1 VEGPL
6 TGRTALV
13 TGGARRIGRAVS
25 LALASSG
32 AAVVVHYGRSVDE
45 AQRVV
50 EQIAARGGEALSLMA
65 DLARAEE
72 AEALVERALRAA
84 GRLDILVNNASI
96 FGAEALEPLSLGTLM
111 QDVQVNAWAPFVLT
125 RAFARQVGRG
135 SVVNLLDTRI
145 SGVDLAHPSY
155 TLSKWLLFA
164 MTRLTAI
171 AYAPEVTVNAVAP
184 GLILPPEGKDERYLA
199 GLAGGVPLRRHGDP
213 DDVARA
219 VVFLVKSR
227 FITGQVIFVD
237 GGQHLLGG
245 VAAGVGS
252 AGAPS

>member
-32 AAVVVHYGRSVDE
+32 AAVVVHYGRSADD

-50 EQIAARGGEALSLMA
+50 EQIAARGGEAFSLMA

-72 AEALVERALRAA
+72 AEALVERALSVA

-96 FGAEALEPLSLGTLM
+96 FGAEALELLSLDTLVR
-111 QDVQVNAWAPFVLT
+111 DVQVNAWAPFVLT
-125 RAFARQVGRG
+125 RAFARQGGRG

-145 SGVDLAHPSY
+145 AGVDLAHPSY
-155 TLSKWLLFA
+155 TLSKGLLFT

-171 AYAPEVTVNAVAP
+171 AYAPAVTVNAVAP

-199 GLAGGVPLRRHGDP
+199 GLAGGVPLRRHGES

-219 VVFLVKSR
+219 VVFLVESR
-227 FITGQVIFVD
+227 FITGHVIFVD
-237 GGQHLLGG
+237 GGQHLLGE

-252 AGAPS
+252 AEAPS